1 MKLLRNIAVVLV
13 ALSLALLVGV
23 FLISPLT
30 VANIAQGLEESTL
43 LVRLPLAIII
53 VAIIIAL
60 AYLMLRGERGR
71 KDEGLH
77 VKAGGALADVSID
90 SARTRILKAV
100 RAVPSV
106 VSADAQVH
114 AQRGKADVELDV
126 VISGDGTNIPE
137 KHKEIDRA
145 LKQAINKQLG
155 LQMAGKPRV
164 HLRFENE
171 ELPAAINSVKSE
183 TFVAPPKVET
193 PPTVL
198 ITDPPKADPDELAQ
212 LDEPIVKPMSG
223 MSPSNLFVSPDE
235 FPQNGDTNQDKT
247 D

>member
-13 ALSLALLVGV
+13 ALSLALLIGV

-30 VANIAQGLEESTL
+30 VANIAQGLEEATL

-53 VAIIIAL
+53 IAIIIAL
-60 AYLMLRGERGR
+60 AYLMLRGERAR

-106 VSADAQVH
+106 VSADAQVR
-114 AQRGKADVELDV
+114 AQRGKAEVELDV
-126 VISGDGTNIPE
+126 MISGDGTNIPE

-155 LQMAGKPRV
+155 LQMAGKPKV

-171 ELPAAINSVKSE
+171 ELPAPISSV
-183 TFVAPPKVET
+183 KVET
-193 PPTVL
+193 PVKPEPIPAVL
-198 ITDPPKADPDELAQ
+198 ITEPPKVDPVEAPII
-212 LDEPIVKPMSG
+212 DEPVVKPMSG
-223 MSPSNLFVSPDE
+223 IAPSNLFVSPDE
-235 FPQNGDTNQDKT
+235 FPQSGETNQDKT
-247 D
+247 E